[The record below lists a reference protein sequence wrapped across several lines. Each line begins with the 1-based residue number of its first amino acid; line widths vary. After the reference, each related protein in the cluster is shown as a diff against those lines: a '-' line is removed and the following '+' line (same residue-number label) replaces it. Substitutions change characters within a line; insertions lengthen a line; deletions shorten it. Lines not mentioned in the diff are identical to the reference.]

1 MLEIIL
7 GRANTG
13 KSARILEK
21 IQKSR
26 GGDQLLLVPEH
37 ASHQAELDLCR
48 VCGPTAARRAE
59 VLSFRLLAHR
69 VLAVTG
75 GLAEVS
81 LDAGGKILM
90 MQRALQEV
98 SATLQVYRRP
108 SQKTAFL
115 SGLVALAEEFQA
127 CRVQPED
134 LSDVLPGLTG
144 MSAGKVHD
152 LAIIYAAYQSRLR
165 RDGQDRRDAMEKLA
179 ERLAESG
186 CADGRDVYL
195 DGFTYFTAQEEA
207 VIDILLRRAR
217 SVTVTLLGQ
226 SGSDL
231 EIFQQGLRARD
242 RLIRLADRQGAVC
255 RVTELPPREPED
267 ALGYIESAFFGGGP
281 PWRGEGCGQVE
292 LHRAQSA
299 FAEAEYAAASILGL
313 VRSGQYR
320 FRDIAV
326 TARNLADYEGIIESV
341 FERYG
346 VPVYLSR
353 RSDVLEKPV
362 LSLIAGA
369 LDAVVGGC
377 EYEDMFR
384 WLKTGLAGIT
394 DGECDRLE
402 NYAIAWDIHGSMWL
416 REAPWTANPGGW
428 KEGFSEAE
436 AAELAAL
443 NEIRERVRLPLLHL
457 SQGLRAEKG
466 AAGKLRILYA
476 FLEEIDLPGQLT
488 ARTRR
493 LEELGDL
500 QRAREYS
507 QLWELLCDVMDQFA
521 DILEDA
527 PLDAEE
533 FVRLLKL
540 VLTQYDVGTIPVSLD
555 QVQITQITR
564 NDRHRTRCLFLLGA
578 NDHVLPAVQPGQG
591 LLSEEDRERLGE
603 LGLELAP
610 SGMEL
615 FHIELENLYAALAQ
629 PSERL
634 IVSWP
639 ASDGAGNELRPSFVL
654 GRLRA
659 LLPGAVET
667 VDAGDHA
674 CRLHAVLPALEMAG
688 ADPTGAI
695 RAHFAGDS
703 RYAGAVAAMDRAAA
717 VERGRLSPAAVETL
731 YGRSYRMSASRID
744 KLGSCHFA
752 YFMEYGLRAK
762 ERTPAGFDAAQVG
775 TFLHY
780 VLEHVTREAVARGGF
795 AQLAEGE
802 LQQLIGQV
810 IERYMAAAM
819 PGFQERDARFRYLFR
834 RLRRTVTAIVENVAQ
849 ELAVSDFVPMAFE
862 LAFGG
867 EDGDLPALTIRA
879 PEASLTLTG
888 KVDRVDGWIRDGK
901 LYLRVVDYKS
911 GKKTFDLADIR
922 CGLNIQML
930 LYLFAL
936 EREGEGLFGR
946 PVVPAGV
953 LYLPA
958 RDVMLS
964 MDRSAG
970 PEEIRAALDRE
981 LRRSGL
987 VLGEPEV
994 LRAMEHSALESPR
1007 FLPLTLGRD
1016 GSITKGI
1023 AAAGQLGKLG
1033 RYVDEILKRAAED
1046 LAGGNIDADPRGRSE
1061 TDCAC
1066 TYCEFAS
1073 ACHFGQGGADD
1084 RLELIRPVTAAEFW
1098 DHVDKTIGEE
1108 ERLWR

>member
-21 IQKSR
+21 IQKSE
-26 GGDQLLLVPEH
+26 GGDQLLVPEH

-115 SGLVALAEEFQA
+115 SGLVALAEEFQT

-299 FAEAEYAAASILGL
+299 FAEAEYAAASILEL
-313 VRSGQYR
+313 VRSGRYR

-377 EYEDMFR
+377 E
-384 WLKTGLAGIT
+384 T
-394 DGECDRLE
+394 C
-402 NYAIAWDIHGSMWL
+402 
-416 REAPWTANPGGW
+416 
-428 KEGFSEAE
+428 
-436 AAELAAL
+436 
-443 NEIRERVRLPLLHL
+443 
-457 SQGLRAEKG
+457 
-466 AAGKLRILYA
+466 
-476 FLEEIDLPGQLT
+476 
-488 ARTRR
+488 
-493 LEELGDL
+493 
-500 QRAREYS
+500 
-507 QLWELLCDVMDQFA
+507 
-521 DILEDA
+521 
-527 PLDAEE
+527 
-533 FVRLLKL
+533 
-540 VLTQYDVGTIPVSLD
+540 
-555 QVQITQITR
+555 
-564 NDRHRTRCLFLLGA
+564 
-578 NDHVLPAVQPGQG
+578 
-591 LLSEEDRERLGE
+591 
-603 LGLELAP
+603 
-610 SGMEL
+610 
-615 FHIELENLYAALAQ
+615 
-629 PSERL
+629 
-634 IVSWP
+634 
-639 ASDGAGNELRPSFVL
+639 
-654 GRLRA
+654 
-659 LLPGAVET
+659 
-667 VDAGDHA
+667 
-674 CRLHAVLPALEMAG
+674 
-688 ADPTGAI
+688 
-695 RAHFAGDS
+695 
-703 RYAGAVAAMDRAAA
+703 
-717 VERGRLSPAAVETL
+717 
-731 YGRSYRMSASRID
+731 
-744 KLGSCHFA
+744 
-752 YFMEYGLRAK
+752 
-762 ERTPAGFDAAQVG
+762 
-775 TFLHY
+775 
-780 VLEHVTREAVARGGF
+780 
-795 AQLAEGE
+795 
-802 LQQLIGQV
+802 
-810 IERYMAAAM
+810 
-819 PGFQERDARFRYLFR
+819 
-834 RLRRTVTAIVENVAQ
+834 
-849 ELAVSDFVPMAFE
+849 
-862 LAFGG
+862 
-867 EDGDLPALTIRA
+867 
-879 PEASLTLTG
+879 
-888 KVDRVDGWIRDGK
+888 
-901 LYLRVVDYKS
+901 
-911 GKKTFDLADIR
+911 
-922 CGLNIQML
+922 
-930 LYLFAL
+930 
-936 EREGEGLFGR
+936 
-946 PVVPAGV
+946 
-953 LYLPA
+953 
-958 RDVMLS
+958 
-964 MDRSAG
+964 SAG
-970 PEEIRAALDRE
+970 
-981 LRRSGL
+981 
-987 VLGEPEV
+987 
-994 LRAMEHSALESPR
+994 
-1007 FLPLTLGRD
+1007 
-1016 GSITKGI
+1016 
-1023 AAAGQLGKLG
+1023 
-1033 RYVDEILKRAAED
+1033 
-1046 LAGGNIDADPRGRSE
+1046 
-1061 TDCAC
+1061 
-1066 TYCEFAS
+1066 
-1073 ACHFGQGGADD
+1073 
-1084 RLELIRPVTAAEFW
+1084 
-1098 DHVDKTIGEE
+1098 
-1108 ERLWR
+1108 